1 MPDGASAWSL
11 SGPFGGELWQCHG
24 GRFTSVETAGERI
37 ALPTDAVTSDRLR
50 LRGSRCA
57 HPGPFPLAFRF
68 CPECGAALADPPP
81 VPASASWSP
90 PFGAVDGL
98 PEIREPR
105 SPDPSRSEE
114 VPLPDELSLA
124 LAVAGTPSMLLACDP
139 DGGQLAAWSEAA
151 ASWTPRATVAPCLE
165 LPRRSWAASADADG
179 LALPTDG
186 GPVWIDL
193 RRPRGAPVV
202 IGERAIPL
210 GGAAVLRGRTMM
222 PVRGP
227 DGMAMAVLDRE
238 AGRWSVVPV
247 PGSPPTRPCVF
258 SAPVV
263 AAGMAFWSGP
273 DGLLTAWHGLDGL
286 CMGWEAWANGVHPF
300 IDTRPVLERTGQ
312 PHLLARLDPR
322 TLGFANLCVPP
333 EPRPA
338 AGYMLGSGRAV
349 FREGVRMRLPW
360 DDQGLADYPLPDD
373 RFLLPLLGMGDG
385 RYVLAVCGGRDRLG
399 GFVGDPMADAS
410 GSEHLCTLVWSAG
423 PRRLEPL
430 GCVLR
435 ARTPSD
441 LSMVIHDGWLYAYG
455 ALDHRCHRWRLLDA

>member
-1 MPDGASAWSL
+1 MPEAAPAWSL
-11 SGPFGGELWQCHG
+11 SGPFGDELWQREG
-24 GRFTSVETAGERI
+24 GRFTSVETGGERI
-37 ALPTDAVTSDRLR
+37 ALPTDPVTSDRLR

-57 HPGPFPLAFRF
+57 HPGPFPVAFRF
-68 CPECGAALADPPP
+68 CPDCGAALAEAPR

-105 SPDPSRSEE
+105 SPDPDSGEE
-114 VPLPDELSLA
+114 VPLPDAPSPV
-124 LAVAGTPSMLLACDP
+124 LAVAGTPPMLLACDP
-139 DGGQLAAWSEAA
+139 GGGRIAAWSEGA
-151 ASWTPRATVAPCLE
+151 ASWTLRAAIAPCGA
-165 LPRRSWAASADADG
+165 LPRRSWAASANADG
-179 LALPTDG
+179 LAVPTDG
-186 GPVWIDL
+186 GPIWIDL
-193 RRPRGAPVV
+193 RHPRAVPVAT
-202 IGERAIPL
+202 GERAIPL
-210 GGAAVLRGRTMM
+210 GGAATLRGRTMM
-222 PVRGP
+222 PVQAPR
-227 DGMAMAVLDRE
+227 GMAMALLDRQ
-238 AGRWSVVPV
+238 AGSWTTVPV
-247 PGSPPTRPCVF
+247 TGSPSVPPRSL

-263 AAGMAFWSGP
+263 AAGMAFWPGP

-286 CMGWEAWANGVHPF
+286 TASWEAWANGVHPF

-312 PHLLARLDPR
+312 PYLLARLDPR

-349 FREGVRMRLPW
+349 FREGARMRLPW
-360 DDQGLADYPLPDD
+360 DDQGLAEYPLPDD

-399 GFVGDPMADAS
+399 GFVGDPLADAP
-410 GSEHLCTLVWSAG
+410 GPEHPCTLVWSAG
-423 PRRLEPL
+423 ARRLEPL

-441 LSMVIHDGWLYAYG
+441 LSVVIHDGWLYVHG